1 MSELSELFE
10 RDPLKLTREDLTKV
24 IQKYREDRV
33 LYMRGEKKAAKPSS
47 PKIDLDSLD
56 I

>member
-10 RDPLKLTREDLTKV
+10 RDPLKLTREDRRK
-24 IQKYREDRV
+24 IIEKFREDRATFLV
-33 LYMRGEKKAAKPSS
+33 GKKTPKTAKKPA
-47 PKIDLDSLD
+47 IDLDSLD